1 MSSSNP
7 TERVLPVPLL
17 WSRERDRI
25 AGTQEGSRCLSDENL
40 LFALKSRDRDALAEV
55 LLRYSRLVFSIGFR
69 ILRDAGEAEDVV
81 QEVFL
86 FLFQRAELFDEKKGG
101 AKAWIVQVAWHR
113 SLDRRD
119 YLHRR
124 NFYSGTDTTALGD
137 TLLGKED
144 VEGELAS
151 KLNRER
157 LKEAF
162 QSLSDRQRLTLE
174 LFFFEDLDL
183 REIAVC
189 LDESFENVRHHYYR
203 GLQKLRNDAFVK
215 KLRGKKPS

>member
-1 MSSSNP
+1 M
-7 TERVLPVPLL
+7 LPAPLL
-17 WSRERDRI
+17 WARGEPRVVEMPDSAQPRR
-25 AGTQEGSRCLSDENL
+25 LSDENL
-40 LFALKSRDRDALAEV
+40 LAALKSRDREALAEV
-55 LLRYSRLVFSIGFR
+55 FQRYSRLVFSIGFR

-113 SLDRRD
+113 SLDRRE

-124 NFYSGTDTTALGD
+124 SFYSGTDVSTLSD
-137 TLLGKED
+137 TLTGTED
-144 VEGELAS
+144 VEDDLAS
-151 KLNRER
+151 KLSRER

-162 QSLSDRQRLTLE
+162 QNLSDRQRLTLE

-183 REIAVC
+183 REIAAR

-203 GLQKLRNDAFVK
+203 GLQKLRKDAFVK
-215 KLRGKKPS
+215 KLRGGKQS

>member
-1 MSSSNP
+1 M
-7 TERVLPVPLL
+7 LPVPLL
-17 WSRERDRI
+17 WTREELRI
-25 AGTQEGSRCLSDENL
+25 VELPDGAQPRCLSDENL
-40 LFALKSRDRDALAEV
+40 LTALKGRDRDALAEV
-55 LLRYSRLVFSIGFR
+55 FQRYSRLVFSIGFR
-69 ILRDAGEAEDVV
+69 ILRDAGEAEDLV

-101 AKAWIVQVAWHR
+101 AKAWIVQIAWHR
-113 SLDRRD
+113 SLDRRE

-124 NFYSGTDTTALGD
+124 SFYSGTDVSTLSD
-137 TLLGKED
+137 TLTGTED
-144 VEGELAS
+144 VEDDLAS
-151 KLNRER
+151 KLSRER

-183 REIAVC
+183 REIAAR

-203 GLQKLRNDAFVK
+203 GLQKLRKDAFVE
-215 KLRGKKPS
+215 KLRGRKQS

>member
-1 MSSSNP
+1 MMP
-7 TERVLPVPLL
+7 DGAQPRH
-17 WSRERDRI
+17 
-25 AGTQEGSRCLSDENL
+25 LSDENL
-40 LFALKSRDRDALAEV
+40 LAALKGRDREALAEV
-55 LLRYSRLVFSIGFR
+55 FQRYSRLVFSIGFR

-113 SLDRRD
+113 SLDRRE

-124 NFYSGTDTTALGD
+124 SFYSGTDVSTLSD
-137 TLLGKED
+137 TLTGTED
-144 VEGELAS
+144 VEDDLAS
-151 KLNRER
+151 KLSRER

-162 QSLSDRQRLTLE
+162 QNLSDRQRLTLE

-183 REIAVC
+183 REIAAR

-203 GLQKLRNDAFVK
+203 GLQKLRKDAFVK
-215 KLRGKKPS
+215 TLRGRKQS